1 MLGEPSGLLLLDK
14 PGLGD
19 PPVFP
24 EQPDRLPTS
33 HDAVQRVRRR
43 FGLRRVGHTGTL
55 DPFASG
61 LLVICLGRATR
72 LAEYYQGQP
81 KTYRAVFRFGLRT
94 DTDDITGTALEE
106 VSASAVT
113 DARLA
118 ALVPQFTGWIDQ
130 IPPAFSAKRIDGQR
144 AHRIARAG
152 GMAALQPQTVHV
164 AALEALSSVQD
175 GCCEFMV
182 TCSAGTYI
190 RSLARDMGQALGV
203 GGTVASLRRVS
214 LGALRV
220 ADAVPLAKLEADAP
234 LPELADA
241 GSGLAWPRLVC
252 DADMR
257 LRFGQGREVEAP
269 DVPIQLWEGGMA
281 LAVDAECRTLGV
293 VLCTQAA
300 GARPTRFRARKWLA
314 AV

>member
-43 FGLRRVGHTGTL
+43 FGIRRVGHTGTL

-81 KTYRAVFRFGLRT
+81 KTYRTVFRFGLRT
-94 DTDDITGTALEE
+94 DTDDITGTPLEK

-113 DARLA
+113 PSRLA
-118 ALVPQFTGWIDQ
+118 ALIPKFTGWIEQ
-130 IPPAFSAKRIDGQR
+130 IPPAFSAKHIDGQR

-152 GMAALQPQTVHV
+152 GLAELPPRTVHV
-164 AALEALSSVQD
+164 AALEALSPVQD

-190 RSLARDMGQALGV
+190 RSLARDMGLALGV
-203 GGTVASLRRVS
+203 GGTVVSLRRVS
-214 LGALRV
+214 LGSLRV
-220 ADAVPLAKLEADAP
+220 ADAIPLVELERASH

-241 GSGLAWPRLVC
+241 GAGLAWPRLVC
-252 DADMR
+252 DADMG
-257 LRFGQGREVEAP
+257 LRFGQGKEVEAP
-269 DVPIQLWEGGMA
+269 GVPIQLREGELA
-281 LAVDAECRTLGV
+281 LAVDAEHRTLGV
-293 VLCTQAA
+293 VWCTQAA
-300 GARPTRFRARKWLA
+300 GVRPMRFRTRKWLA

>member
-1 MLGEPSGLLLLDK
+1 MLGEPSGLLMLDK

-33 HDAVQRVRRR
+33 HDAVQRVRRC
-43 FGLRRVGHTGTL
+43 FGIRRVGHTGTL

-81 KTYRAVFRFGLRT
+81 KTYRTVFRFGLRT
-94 DTDDITGTALEE
+94 DTDDITGTPLEE
-106 VSASAVT
+106 GSAPAVT
-113 DARLA
+113 ESRLA
-118 ALVPQFTGWIDQ
+118 ALVPKFTGWIEQ
-130 IPPAFSAKRIDGQR
+130 IPPAFSAKHIDGQR
-144 AHRIARAG
+144 AHRIARSG
-152 GMAALQPQTVHV
+152 GLAELQPQTVHV
-164 AALEALSSVQD
+164 AALEALSPVQD

-190 RSLARDMGQALGV
+190 RSLARDMGLALGV

-214 LGALRV
+214 LGSLRV
-220 ADAVPLAKLEADAP
+220 ADAIPLVELEGDAP

-241 GSGLAWPRLVC
+241 GAGLAWPRLVC

-257 LRFGQGREVEAP
+257 LRFSQGREVEAP
-269 DVPIQLWEGGMA
+269 DVSIQLREGELA
-281 LAVDAECRTLGV
+281 LAVDIERRTLGV
-293 VLCTQAA
+293 VWCTQAA
-300 GARPTRFRARKWLA
+300 GTRPPRFRTRKWLA
-314 AV
+314 TA